1 MPQSCVTAQRGTRA
15 AKSFTSCGGAMEPET
30 IASWS
35 EDQSYLS
42 NAPAARLAATCAGA
56 VHSAVGFSFST
67 AAPRSSGLKAGRR
80 TVQAPAARSEEHT
93 SELQSRFGN

>member
-1 MPQSCVTAQRGTRA
+1 MPQSCVTAQHGTRA

-35 EDQSYLS
+35 EDQSYWA
-42 NAPAARLAATCAGA
+42 NAPGARHAATCAGA

-80 TVQAPAARSEEHT
+80 TVQAPAAHAQWSRSEDT
-93 SELQSRFGN
+93 PL